1 MEHLS
6 VRWATQYYGCMCS
19 ILIITGTM
27 GNHDPPVMR
36 NTYNFREQP
45 KTVHSSLLTLCLTN
59 VSVIFSSYRAPQ
71 SSLWVGMARKKGNS
85 ILDQFMA
92 HPTPTI
98 ECLAVLKVR
107 P

>member
-36 NTYNFREQP
+36 NRYNFPRAAENR
-45 KTVHSSLLTLCLTN
+45 HSSLLTLCLTS
-59 VSVIFSSYRAPQ
+59 VSVVFSSYRAPQ
-71 SSLWVGMARKKGNS
+71 SSLWVAMARKKGNS

-98 ECLAVLKVR
+98 ESLAVLKVR